1 VAETQLQGGISSV
14 GQSVLLVAL
23 KALIWHTDTI
33 FWGRDEADSSAIW
46 GSGETLNKHK
56 GLS

>member
-1 VAETQLQGGISSV
+1 MAETQPQGGISSV

-23 KALIWHTDTI
+23 KALIWHTDHT
-33 FWGRDEADSSAIW
+33 FRGREKGGFFRHKGLWGK
-46 GSGETLNKHK
+46 LNKHK